1 MNLNLLTTGGAVA
14 LALFFNVPS
23 STVHRDLTGFSANL
37 PTVSLP
43 EKGNSRNPWQN
54 LFDGK
59 TLSGWH
65 IYQKQGQPVT
75 EKWVVQDGAIHLT
88 SGGVG
93 DLVTDKDYSNFE
105 MEIEWKIAEAGNSG
119 IMYHISEE
127 PKFGATYETGPEMQ
141 VLDNERHPDAKAGR
155 EGNRTAGA
163 LYDLQKPITPMAA
176 KPAGGWNKAR
186 LVVRKGKAQHF
197 LNGKKI
203 AEYPTSGPE
212 WDKMVSESKF
222 KKLGGFGKFQT
233 GKIALQDHGDL
244 VWYRNIR
251 IREL

>member
-1 MNLNLLTTGGAVA
+1 MTLL
-14 LALFFNVPS
+14 LNVPT
-23 STVHRDLTGFSANL
+23 STAHRDLAGFPANL
-37 PTVSLP
+37 PTASLL
-43 EKGNSRNPWQN
+43 EKENSRNPWQN

-75 EKWVVQDGAIHLT
+75 EKWVVQDDAIHLT
-88 SGGVG
+88 GGGVG
-93 DLVTDKDYSNFE
+93 DLVTDKDYGDFDLE
-105 MEIEWKIAEAGNSG
+105 LEWKIAQAGNSG

-127 PKFGATYETGPEMQ
+127 PKFAATYETGPEMQ
-141 VLDNERHPDAKAGR
+141 VLDNERHPDAKFGR

-176 KPAGGWNKAR
+176 KPAGEWNKAR
-186 LVVRKGKAQHF
+186 LVIRKGKARHF
-197 LNGKKI
+197 LNGKKV
-203 AEYPTSGPE
+203 ADYPTSGPE
-212 WDKMVSESKF
+212 WDKMVSVSKF
-222 KKLGGFGKFQT
+222 KGWGGFGKFQT
-233 GKIALQDHGDL
+233 GKIALQDHGDR